1 MADLS
6 RDEAKAL
13 RAELADLL
21 GYYPASLAPDDGARY
36 RKEAAGRPAEAPRR
50 THRWNHL
57 KEEKRQRD
65 AEARGRAEVAD
76 LSVAHDDR
84 RQPL

>member
-6 RDEAKAL
+6 REEAQAL
-13 RAELADLL
+13 RAELAQEL

-50 THRWNHL
+50 AHRWDHL
-57 KEEKRQRD
+57 KEAKRRAD
-65 AEARGRAEVAD
+65 AEARGRAAVAD
-76 LSVAHDDR
+76 LYE
-84 RQPL
+84 